1 VREAPAARQAR
12 TVLLIL
18 QSFALSLRTMTD
30 EDDAE
35 LTTAA
40 FLGELRTVLERTL
53 TP

>member
-1 VREAPAARQAR
+1 MSR

-30 EDDAE
+30 EDDDGLTSEAFLAE
-35 LTTAA
+35 LH
-40 FLGELRTVLERTL
+40 TVLERTL